1 MSDRSCM
8 IWMKCGEKRIMSINL
23 ELIYNLLSS
32 SDLIEAAEEA
42 GKPSSLRETE
52 DLLNGDGD
60 LK

>member
-1 MSDRSCM
+1 
-8 IWMKCGEKRIMSINL
+8 MSINL